1 MAFRGSIIKHRDDD
15 DTPAP
20 INSDAKNS
28 SVVGTDVFKPG
39 RGGTTLTR
47 NTATST
53 NDANVTVNYI
63 EVEYRGRLGNRMFQ
77 YAALM
82 GLARLT
88 QRTPLVV

>member
-1 MAFRGSIIKHRDDD
+1 MAIRGSIIKHRDDD

-20 INSDAKNS
+20 INRDVMNS
-28 SVVGTDVFKPG
+28 SVVGANIFNTG

-82 GLARLT
+82 GLAL
-88 QRTPLVV
+88 